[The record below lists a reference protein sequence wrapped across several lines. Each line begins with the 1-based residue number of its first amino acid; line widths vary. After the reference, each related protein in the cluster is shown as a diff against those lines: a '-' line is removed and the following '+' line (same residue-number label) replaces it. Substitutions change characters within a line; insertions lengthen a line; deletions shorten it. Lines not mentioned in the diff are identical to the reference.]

1 MLEVPAPSDDTDAG
15 RLAAYAAVQLFV
27 ERACAVTASFGLTAE
42 NQADVAELCRR
53 LDGIPLALELAAVRI
68 DSMTPAEI
76 VHHLEHRFQ
85 LLGVDRKHAGRH
97 QTLRGTID
105 WSHQL
110 LERNEQ
116 TLFSRLSVF
125 AGGWTIT
132 TARSVA
138 TGERARRADRA

>member
-1 MLEVPAPSDDTDAG
+1 M
-15 RLAAYAAVQLFV
+15 
-27 ERACAVTASFGLTAE
+27 ERAQSIDAEFRLTDLSAASVAQICA
-42 NQADVAELCRR
+42 R

-110 LERNEQ
+110 LETNEQ
-116 TLFSRLSVF
+116 TLFARLSVF

-132 TARSVA
+132 TARFCSH
-138 TGERARRADRA
+138 G

>member
-1 MLEVPAPSDDTDAG
+1 MS
-15 RLAAYAAVQLFV
+15 RAVSANFALT
-27 ERACAVTASFGLTAE
+27 TA

-85 LLGVDRKHAGRH
+85 LLGVDREHAERH
-97 QTLRGTID
+97 QTLRGAVD
-105 WSHQL
+105 WSHEL
-110 LERNEQ
+110 LEKHER

-125 AGGWTIT
+125 AGAG
-132 TARSVA
+132 RSLPP
-138 TGERARRADRA
+138 EL